1 MPRERETD
9 DRTEEPTP
17 RRREEARRAGDVPR
31 SAGLVLAL
39 ALLASFGAL
48 SGMGPGAAASIR
60 SLFEDLLARAGQPGL
75 DAARASAL
83 LSSTAAALGI
93 ALLPLIGVFLAGALA
108 AGAFRGGAGF
118 HPGAVGFAWS
128 GSARGRGRPGQAAM
142 GAVERTAALAVAAP
156 VFVAGAASA
165 FDAAAEALERGVG
178 PAALA
183 LGERVPWI
191 GLRVAAVLVAVGLAG
206 RLAARWRHER
216 SLRMTR
222 KELRDERDLIE
233 GSPLW
238 KRERRKAEA
247 RVLARAR
254 GPGEGTR

>member
-1 MPRERETD
+1 MPRERETEE
-9 DRTEEPTP
+9 RTEEPTP

-48 SGMGPGAAASIR
+48 AWAGPGAAASIR
-60 SLFEDLLARAGQPGL
+60 SLFEDLLAGAGQPGL
-75 DAARASAL
+75 DATRASAL
-83 LSSTAAALGI
+83 LSSTAAALGF

-118 HPGAVGFAWS
+118 HPGAVGFAW
-128 GSARGRGRPGQAAM
+128 GGLTRGRGRQSAI
-142 GAVERTAALAVAAP
+142 GALERTAALAIAAP

-165 FDAAAEALERGVG
+165 FDAGAEVLERGVG

-183 LGERVPWI
+183 LGGSIPWI